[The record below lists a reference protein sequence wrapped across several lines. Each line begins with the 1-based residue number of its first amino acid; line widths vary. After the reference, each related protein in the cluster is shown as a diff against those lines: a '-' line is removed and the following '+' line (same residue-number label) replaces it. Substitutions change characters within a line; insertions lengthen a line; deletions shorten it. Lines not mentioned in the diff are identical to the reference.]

1 MLGCDH
7 VTLYESTISST
18 AVQCG
23 TCAACASLTAA
34 WQHLP
39 SLAHT
44 EWLRAVYV
52 YIISVVCQCLCV
64 SICIRLVWRLHVC
77 SSLVCVC
84 RAPG

>member
-7 VTLYESTISST
+7 VTLCESTISST

-52 YIISVVCQCLCV
+52 YNHLGCLPVSVCQHMHQAGLAP
-64 SICIRLVWRLHVC
+64 SRLF
-77 SSLVCVC
+77 
-84 RAPG
+84 